1 MYINKIRLSRRHS
14 TLCYHR
20 GPSLKWGGSAPFL
33 QSDDIF
39 MKTSQALL
47 LSNLPQ
53 PLHLNVMDYLK
64 IFLKVGRKKN
74 ARYNY

>member
-1 MYINKIRLSRRHS
+1 MYINKIRLSRKHS
-14 TLCYHR
+14 VLCYHR
-20 GPSLKWGGSAPFL
+20 GPSLKRGGSAPFL

-64 IFLKVGRKKN
+64 KFFSKYGEKN
-74 ARYNY
+74 ARYNH